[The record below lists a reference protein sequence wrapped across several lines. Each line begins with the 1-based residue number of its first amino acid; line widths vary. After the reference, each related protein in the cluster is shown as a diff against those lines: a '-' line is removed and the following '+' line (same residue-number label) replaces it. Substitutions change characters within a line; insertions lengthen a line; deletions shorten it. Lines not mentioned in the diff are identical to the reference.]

1 MNSMSLGRF
10 AVLVGCLFTL
20 LAALWLSDIGNRKL
34 ANPDEGR
41 YSVLAMHMADSGD
54 YVTPRLNGLKYFEKP
69 PMQYWTTA
77 AAMKSFGKSEWSA
90 RLYTALAGLLTVLL
104 V

>member
-41 YSVLAMHMADSGD
+41 YGVLAMHMADSG
-54 YVTPRLNGLKYFEKP
+54 
-69 PMQYWTTA
+69 
-77 AAMKSFGKSEWSA
+77 
-90 RLYTALAGLLTVLL
+90 
-104 V
+104 